1 MKTIKSLILC
11 LFLALSTVTYA
22 HDWNCCSLS
31 GGAEFVTDYNWRGTN
46 VGGISVQPWVEFS
59 AYGFNVGVWSSLGSG
74 IHDKDYFRE
83 FNPELDLY
91 ISYTTPDEH
100 FTLGL
105 THYYYFDDQFFNY
118 SYDLTK
124 VGTTQSEISVNF
136 LVSEDY
142 PFEFGAAMM
151 FGGGDCYQL
160 YDEYLITTP
169 DGNPQ
174 KLYST
179 YIYLKYTLE
188 LGDVTLVPEVG
199 LSPHKSMYTYY
210 DPITGYHHNFA
221 FNNLSCTA
229 YWNFY
234 ESKLVSMYCTGNF
247 FLNFFDTCFRPF
259 EYGKNACVSVG
270 LGIEL

>member
-1 MKTIKSLILC
+1 MKIIKSFILC
-11 LFLALSTVTYA
+11 LFLALSAVTYA
-22 HDWNCCSLS
+22 HDWNHCSLS
-31 GGAEFVTDYNWRGTN
+31 GGAEVVTDYNWRGTN
-46 VGGISVQPWVEFS
+46 IGGISAQPWVEFS
-59 AYGFNVGVWSSLGSG
+59 TYGFNIGAWGSVGSG
-74 IHDKDYFRE
+74 THDD
-83 FNPELDLY
+83 FNQFIPELDLY
-91 ISYTTPDEH
+91 ISYTTPDGH

-105 THYYYFDDQFFNY
+105 THYYYFDDHFFNY
-118 SYDLTK
+118 SYDLNK
-124 VGTTQSEISVNF
+124 YGTTQSEINVNI

-160 YDEYLITTP
+160 YSGDLITTP

-188 LGDVTLVPEVG
+188 LDNVTLIPEIG

-210 DPITGYHHNFA
+210 NPITGYHHNFA
-221 FNNLSCTA
+221 FNNLSCTV

-247 FLNFFDTCFRPF
+247 FLNFFDVCFRPF